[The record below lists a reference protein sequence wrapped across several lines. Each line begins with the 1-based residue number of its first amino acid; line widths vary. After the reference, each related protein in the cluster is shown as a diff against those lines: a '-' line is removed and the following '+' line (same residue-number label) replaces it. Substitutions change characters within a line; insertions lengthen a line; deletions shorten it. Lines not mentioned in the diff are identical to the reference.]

1 MACRAL
7 FRQGGF
13 RAYGPSHMLG
23 QTYMDAVITPNRS
36 LSERGFIILISVV
49 TLANCC
55 SAAVFIYMGAVF
67 VPFFLA
73 LDVLAVFVAFIVSF
87 RAARQVERVQV
98 TAREIVVTY
107 EAPKWSRVVWESPTA
122 FTRVAVETDDDR
134 TVGLRLALS
143 GKEVAVAQALSPR
156 ERGEFAKA
164 LQDAIWEARRERG

>member
-1 MACRAL
+1 M
-7 FRQGGF
+7 
-13 RAYGPSHMLG
+13 PG
-23 QTYMDAVITPNRS
+23 QTYMDAVITPHRS
-36 LSERGFIILISVV
+36 LSDRGFIILISVV

-55 SAAVFIYMGAVF
+55 SAAVFVYMGAIF

-73 LDVLAVFVAFIVSF
+73 IDVLAVIVAFMASF

-98 TAREIVVTY
+98 TARDIVVTY
-107 EAPKWSRVVWESPTA
+107 EAPNWSKVVWESPTA
-122 FTRVAVETDDDR
+122 FTRVAVETEEDR

-164 LQDAIWEARRERG
+164 LQQAIREARLERG